1 MFLSQ
6 KKVCNTPKFV
16 AELSFS
22 HFLHHF
28 PPHFLHPCQSLVC
41 AVSLVLVRG
50 VEAVENV
57 VELAA
62 VVGID

>member
-6 KKVCNTPKFV
+6 KKVCDTPKFV

-28 PPHFLHPCQSLVC
+28 PPHFLHLINPAVC
-41 AVSLVLVRG
+41 ALILMLMRG
-50 VEAVENV
+50 VEAVEKV